1 MRYFYLLLACFIL
14 KVISAQTSF
23 YDSIQHQLQWR
34 TFKIHLPTG
43 YNTNSPFPLII
54 ALHGGGHDADT
65 MEFISKLSIK
75 ADIENFIVVYP
86 NGKKFLIRTWNAGNC
101 CGNSVS
107 FNVDD
112 VGFIVK
118 MINKLKTDY
127 NIDTTRIYLTGAS
140 NGGMMAYRLAC
151 ERPDLFAAVVPVAAT
166 LQTTSSCA
174 PNTKVPLLQIHSLP
188 DTKVPFYGGYGTGY
202 AGVYMPPIDS
212 VLNVWAHINNCAI
225 SIDTFFN
232 NNGAIGLKFNNCEY
246 CYDVILY
253 ITSDGGHSWPGGN
266 QTSNGDPVSGQIDAT
281 DIIWDF
287 FKFKTLNCSTNNA
300 QGSNSNNTIQI
311 FPNPTN
317 NLLNI
322 YCKNDT
328 ELLIIN
334 IYNSLGDLLQTII
347 GENQIDVSN
356 FESGFYYI
364 SVATNK
370 NIFQSKFI
378 KTN

>member
-1 MRYFYLLLACFIL
+1 
-14 KVISAQTSF
+14 
-23 YDSIQHQLQWR
+23 
-34 TFKIHLPTG
+34 
-43 YNTNSPFPLII
+43 
-54 ALHGGGHDADT
+54 
-65 MEFISKLSIK
+65 
-75 ADIENFIVVYP
+75 
-86 NGKKFLIRTWNAGNC
+86 
-101 CGNSVS
+101 
-107 FNVDD
+107 
-112 VGFIVK
+112 
-118 MINKLKTDY
+118 
-127 NIDTTRIYLTGAS
+127 
-140 NGGMMAYRLAC
+140 
-151 ERPDLFAAVVPVAAT
+151 
-166 LQTTSSCA
+166 
-174 PNTKVPLLQIHSLP
+174 
-188 DTKVPFYGGYGTGY
+188 
-202 AGVYMPPIDS
+202 MPPIDS

-322 YCKNDT
+322 YCKNET
-328 ELLIIN
+328 ELLRIN

-356 FESGFYYI
+356 FASGFYYI